1 MTKSE
6 EKPEAKPAAKSEAKS
21 NEKKPE
27 AMPESATK
35 SGDAIVAKLEAA
47 AKGLLYISETDAPL
61 TPFFW
66 PSEAKTLTPELVA
79 QLAKL
84 PDKTKIETRTLDE
97 FFKPVATEEDW
108 MNDDEKAEA
117 RKFGELAQTL
127 KDNLSDITVYRA
139 GEIKIDVFVAGKV
152 EGGFAGV
159 ATKVVET

>member
-6 EKPEAKPAAKSEAKS
+6 EKPEVKSDEKTPEAKPESAAKSS
-21 NEKKPE
+21 
-27 AMPESATK
+27 
-35 SGDAIVAKLEAA
+35 DAILAKLEAA

-66 PSEAKTLTPELVA
+66 PSEAKILTPELVA

-97 FFKPVATEEDW
+97 FFKPFATEEDW
-108 MNDDEKAEA
+108 MNDDEKAEV
-117 RKFGELAQTL
+117 RKVGELAKAL
-127 KDNLSDITVYRA
+127 KDNLRDITVYRA

>member
-6 EKPEAKPAAKSEAKS
+6 EKTDAKSDAKPEPQP
-21 NEKKPE
+21 EKKPE
-27 AMPESATK
+27 TTPENVAK
-35 SGDAIVAKLEAA
+35 SGDAILAKLEVA

-66 PSEAKTLTPELVA
+66 PSEAKTPTPELVA

-97 FFKPVATEEDW
+97 FFKPVAKQEDW
-108 MNDDEKAEA
+108 MNAEEKAEA
-117 RKFGELAQTL
+117 HKFQELAQTL
-127 KDNLSDITVYRA
+127 KDNLSEITVYRA
-139 GEIKIDVFVAGKV
+139 GEVSIAVFVVGKV